1 MTTETT
7 YNTDTH
13 DMVVV
18 HRLFRR
24 ESRLVIDLVAA
35 VEPGDRAR
43 AGVLAGHLR
52 DYLLA
57 VHLHHSAEDDLI
69 WPKLLDRLDT
79 GVETV
84 LRMEAVHARLTRGIE
99 QVVSAVDAWEVAAG
113 AVDRDVLVATLVDH
127 RAVLIEHLNDEEAN
141 LLPLAGRYL
150 SLAEWQ
156 EQGAHM
162 GAHTPESKAPLLLG
176 MALEDADPDE
186 TALILS
192 GLPEPVRVG
201 WETAGSE
208 QYESYVR
215 MIRG

>member
-1 MTTETT
+1 MTTDTT

-24 ESRLVIDLVAA
+24 ESGLVADLITA

-43 AGVLAGHLR
+43 ASVLAGHLR

-57 VHLHHSAEDDLI
+57 LHVHHSAEDDLI
-69 WPKLLDRLDT
+69 WPKLLDRLDA
-79 GVETV
+79 GIETV
-84 LRMEAVHARLTRGIE
+84 LRMEAEHARLTRSLE
-99 QVVSAVDAWEVAAG
+99 QAATAVDAWEVAAG
-113 AVDRDVLVATLVDH
+113 ADERDALVAVLVDH
-127 RAVLIEHLNDEEAN
+127 RAVLLEHLDDEETN
-141 LLPLAGRYL
+141 LLPLASKYL

-162 GAHTPESKAPLLLG
+162 AAHTPASKAPLLLG
-176 MALEDADPDE
+176 MALEDADPAE
-186 TALILS
+186 RALILS
-192 GLPEPVRVG
+192 GLPEPARVG
-201 WETAGSE
+201 WETVGSA

-215 MIRG
+215 LIRG